1 MEHLFIVIYRREG
14 GKWKPEPYGVCEDR
28 RMAEKMIEVAKH
40 KGETF
45 EFAIIEGWLIVS
57 PETMAEA
64 EKRLGKF

>member
-1 MEHLFIVIYRREG
+1 MEHLNIVIYRLDG
-14 GKWKPEPYGVCEDR
+14 GKWRPEPYGVCEDR

-45 EFAIIEGWLIVS
+45 EFAIVKGLIVS

-64 EKRLGKF
+64 ESRLGKF